1 MRLSPLPAD
10 QWDDA
15 ARHAVSV
22 MLPEERR
29 NPDDAGTLLSTLV
42 RHPKLTRAYLKFSTY
57 LLYGSTLPPRI
68 RELVILRVAHRRG
81 CAYEWTH
88 HVDMAKD
95 VGLTGADIEAAQA
108 GRSDDAFDNALLR
121 AVDELDE
128 KSNVSDETWAVLGER
143 LDERQRMDLVFTTGN
158 YIALAMALN
167 TFGVEVED
175 DHDGGTQER

>member
-15 ARHAVSV
+15 ARHAVSG

-29 NPDDAGTLLSTLV
+29 NPQDAGNVLATLV
-42 RHPKLTRAYLKFSTY
+42 RHPKLTRAYLRFSSY

-68 RELVILRVAHRRG
+68 REQIILRVAHRRG
-81 CAYEWTH
+81 CAYEWAH
-88 HVDMAKD
+88 HVEIGKEA
-95 VGLTGADIEAAQA
+95 GLSDSDIETAQT
-108 GRSDDAFDNALLR
+108 GQSKDAFDRALMN

-128 KSNVSDETWAVLGER
+128 KTNISDQTWAALGER
-143 LDERQRMDLVFTTGN
+143 LDEQQRMDLVFTTGN

>member
-29 NPDDAGTLLSTLV
+29 NATDAGNLLSTLV

-68 RELVILRVAHRRG
+68 REQVILRVAHRRD
-81 CAYEWTH
+81 CAYEWSH
-88 HVDMAKD
+88 HVEMGKE
-95 VGLTGADIEAAQA
+95 VGLSAADIDTAQT
-108 GRSDDAFDNALLR
+108 GESNDAFDNALMR

-128 KSNVSDETWAVLGER
+128 KTNISDQTWVTLGER
-143 LDERQRMDLVFTTGN
+143 LDEQQRMDLIFTIGN
-158 YIALAMALN
+158 YTALAMALN
-167 TFGVEVED
+167 TFGVEVD
-175 DHDGGTQER
+175 GDHDGGTQER

>member
-15 ARHAVSV
+15 ARNAVSV
-22 MLPEERR
+22 MLPEARQ
-29 NPDDAGTLLSTLV
+29 NPENAGTLLSTLV

-95 VGLTGADIEAAQA
+95 VGLTDADIDAAQE
-108 GRSDDAFDNALLR
+108 GQSTDEFDSALLR

-128 KSNVSDETWAVLGER
+128 KSNVSDQTWAALSER

-175 DHDGGTQER
+175 DHRAETQER

>member
-15 ARHAVSV
+15 ARHAVSG

-29 NPDDAGTLLSTLV
+29 NPDDAGNVLSTLV
-42 RHPKLTRAYLKFSTY
+42 RHPKLTRAYLRFSSY

-68 RELVILRVAHRRG
+68 REQIILRVAHRRD
-81 CAYEWTH
+81 CAYEWAH
-88 HVDMAKD
+88 HVEIGKEA
-95 VGLTGADIEAAQA
+95 GLSNADIEAART
-108 GRSDDAFDNALLR
+108 GESKDAFESALMN

-128 KSNVSDETWAVLGER
+128 KTNISDRTWAALGER
-143 LDERQRMDLVFTTGN
+143 LDEQQRMDLVFTTGN

>member
-1 MRLSPLPAD
+1 MRLPPLPAD

-68 RELVILRVAHRRG
+68 REQVILRVAHRRD
-81 CAYEWTH
+81 CAYEWSH
-88 HVDMAKD
+88 HMEMGTE
-95 VGLTGADIEAAQA
+95 VGLSTADIETAQT
-108 GRSDDAFDNALLR
+108 GQSNDAFDSALMR

-128 KSNVSDETWAVLGER
+128 KTTISDQTWAALGER
-143 LDERQRMDLVFTTGN
+143 LGEQQRMDLVFTIGN
-158 YIALAMALN
+158 YIALAMAVN
-167 TFGVEVED
+167 TFGVEVEE
-175 DHDGGTQER
+175 DHNGGTQER

>member
-108 GRSDDAFDNALLR
+108 GHSDDAFDSALLR

-128 KSNVSDETWAVLGER
+128 KSNVSDDTWAVLGER

>member
-29 NPDDAGTLLSTLV
+29 NPQDAGTLLSTLV

-68 RELVILRVAHRRG
+68 RELIVLRVAHRRG
-81 CAYEWTH
+81 CTYEWSH
-88 HVDMAKD
+88 HVDMGKE
-95 VGLTGADIEAAQA
+95 VGLTAADIEAAQT
-108 GRSDDAFDNALLR
+108 GLSKDAFDNALMN

-128 KSNVSDETWAVLGER
+128 KSNISDQTWAVLGER
-143 LDERQRMDLVFTTGN
+143 LDEQQRMDLVFTTGN

-175 DHDGGTQER
+175 DRDGGTKER

>member
-15 ARHAVSV
+15 ARQAVAV

-57 LLYGSTLPPRI
+57 LLYGSTLPPRT
-68 RELVILRVAHRRG
+68 RELVILRVAHRRQ
-81 CAYEWTH
+81 CSYEWTH
-88 HVDMAKD
+88 HAEMGRET
-95 VGLTGADIEAAQA
+95 GLSDADIEAARA
-108 GRSDDAFDNALLR
+108 GRSHDAFDSALLR

-128 KSNVSDETWAVLGER
+128 NSTISDQTWAVLGER
-143 LDERQRMDLVFTTGN
+143 LDEQQRMDLVFTTGN

-175 DHDGGTQER
+175 HEAKTRER

>member
-15 ARHAVSV
+15 ARHAVSG

-29 NPDDAGTLLSTLV
+29 NPEGAGTLLSTLV

-68 RELVILRVAHRRG
+68 REQVILRVAHRRG
-81 CAYEWTH
+81 CAYEWSH
-88 HVDMAKD
+88 HVEMGKEI
-95 VGLTGADIEAAQA
+95 GLSDADIEAM
-108 GRSDDAFDNALLR
+108 RSGNADNEFDRALIC

-128 KSNVSDETWAVLGER
+128 KTNISDQTWATLGEQ
-143 LDERQRMDLVFTTGN
+143 LDERQRMDLIFTTGN
-158 YIALAMALN
+158 YIALAMAVN
-167 TFGVEVED
+167 TFGVEVEG
-175 DHDGGTQER
+175 DHGDETKER

>member
-29 NPDDAGTLLSTLV
+29 NPADAGNVLSTLV

-68 RELVILRVAHRRG
+68 REQIILRVAHRRG
-81 CAYEWTH
+81 CEYEGAE
-88 HVDMAKD
+88 HVE
-95 VGLTGADIEAAQA
+95 VGKEAGVSNADSEAARA
-108 GRSDDAFDNALLR
+108 GQSKDAFDSALLN
-121 AVDELDE
+121 AVDELD
-128 KSNVSDETWAVLGER
+128 
-143 LDERQRMDLVFTTGN
+143 
-158 YIALAMALN
+158 
-167 TFGVEVED
+167 
-175 DHDGGTQER
+175 

>member
-15 ARHAVSV
+15 ARQAVSV

-68 RELVILRVAHRRG
+68 RELVILRVAHRRN

-88 HVDMAKD
+88 HVDMSKD

-108 GRSDDAFDNALLR
+108 GHSDDAFDNALLR
-121 AVDELDE
+121 AVDELDV
-128 KSNVSDETWAVLGER
+128 KSNVSDETWAALGER

-167 TFGVEVED
+167 TFGVEVEE
-175 DHDGGTQER
+175 DHGDGTQER